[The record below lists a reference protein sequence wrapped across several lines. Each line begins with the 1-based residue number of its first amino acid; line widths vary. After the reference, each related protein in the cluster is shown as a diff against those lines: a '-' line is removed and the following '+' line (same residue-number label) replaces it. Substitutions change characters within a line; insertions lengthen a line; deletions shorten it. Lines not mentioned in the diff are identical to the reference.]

1 MKGIIHAR
9 PFSSSVQIIQSQL
22 SHSCKM
28 LQQIYQQQ
36 KIHYFLFFAD
46 FTTSTYF
53 RNFTSENA
61 SVPLFLSEDTFH
73 KYPYFYLLHVQNLNI
88 FDTSDKSD

>member
-1 MKGIIHAR
+1 MKGLIHAR

-28 LQQIYQQQ
+28 IQQIYQQQ
-36 KIHYFLFFAD
+36 KIHYF
-46 FTTSTYF
+46 YF
-53 RNFTSENA
+53 LPISQPQLTFLILLQKCVA
-61 SVPLFLSEDTFH
+61 SVLLSEDTFH